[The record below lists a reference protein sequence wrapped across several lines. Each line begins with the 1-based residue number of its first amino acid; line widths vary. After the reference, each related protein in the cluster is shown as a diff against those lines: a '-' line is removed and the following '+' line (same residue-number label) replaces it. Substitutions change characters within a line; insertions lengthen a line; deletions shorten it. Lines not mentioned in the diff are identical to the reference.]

1 MIKLIGSFILAVTGV
16 ILAVSVCRF
25 EQKKLR
31 VTDSFISLLF
41 HIKGQIDCYSLPL
54 CDIMR
59 NLPSDLELCFKDS
72 ERGFEDL
79 LEHSKIYLDTESYR
93 LLQRFYAEFGS
104 TYREEQ
110 LKRCDYYIQALGEQ
124 RRALFEDLPARTR
137 IGGTICICAVIGIL
151 IILW

>member
-110 LKRCDYYIQALGEQ
+110 LKRCDYYIQALGEE
-124 RRALFEDLPARTR
+124 RRKLSETAPIRVRMNSILCLCCAL
-137 IGGTICICAVIGIL
+137 GVAVV
-151 IILW
+151 LW